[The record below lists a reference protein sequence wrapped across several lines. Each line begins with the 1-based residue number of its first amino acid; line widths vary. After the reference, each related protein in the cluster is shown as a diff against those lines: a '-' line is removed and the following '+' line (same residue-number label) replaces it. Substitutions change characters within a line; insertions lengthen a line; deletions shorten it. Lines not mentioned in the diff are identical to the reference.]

1 MKKQNLFF
9 SYLKNVF
16 AVIGVCAVAYALYAM
31 KSDKLKINPGSE
43 DRQTAI
49 NLINA
54 YREKAPNVTV
64 RGYFLSNEAIARLQ
78 GLQRNNGVFIYP
90 GFDKATSKFCIVTE
104 GGNCGKPS
112 YRVSST
118 DPVFIIGDNL
128 CPTDCGS
135 F

>member
-1 MKKQNLFF
+1 MKKRIKYFN
-9 SYLKNVF
+9 YLKNVF
-16 AVIGVCAVAYALYAM
+16 AVIGVCTVAYSFYAM
-31 KSDKLKINPGSE
+31 KIDKSKINTGGE

-64 RGYFLSNEAIARLQ
+64 KGYFLSNEAILRLQ
-78 GLQRNNGVFIYP
+78 GVQKNNGIFIYP

-104 GGNCGKPS
+104 GGICSKPS

-118 DPVFIIGDNL
+118 DPVYIIGDNL
-128 CPTDCGS
+128 CPTDCGT

>member
-1 MKKQNLFF
+1 MKNQILYFN
-9 SYLKNVF
+9 YLKNVF
-16 AVIGVCAVAYALYAM
+16 AVIGVCTVAYSLYAM
-31 KSDKLKINPGSE
+31 KIDKSKINTGGE

-54 YREKAPNVTV
+54 FREKAPNVTV
-64 RGYFLSNEAIARLQ
+64 KGYFLSNEAIQRLQ
-78 GLQRNNGVFIYP
+78 GVQRNNGIFIYP

-104 GGNCGKPS
+104 GGNCSKPS
-112 YRVSST
+112 YRASST

-128 CPTDCGS
+128 CPTDCGT